1 MWDGIICCF
10 LFRCCWLLLGAVR
23 YFFFY
28 LIHCFWVYVALLF
41 FLMSASLLIPRHSC
55 TNLSLQLHIVKCR
68 NIREQEKTQAHTH
81 EHARTHRHTIIIH
94 KHGGTTTTSS
104 IATHR
109 VFVHSVD
116 SVFYFI
122 IFLVQMVVVHVFA
135 SSTENWKYLRILIF
149 FAPWFVSSIRS
160 FRVWIENQSQ
170 FRNFPPTVNR
180 NFINNWALRSVL
192 DIFFSLRKENE
203 CDEEKSF
210 IYKVQLDIHEF

>member
-1 MWDGIICCF
+1 MRSNREQLKEEERKTKEVKYDRKESLWSVRWYNL
-10 LFRCCWLLLGAVR
+10 LFFVSLLLATSWR
-23 YFFFY
+23 CALFFFFY
-28 LIHCFWVYVALLF
+28 LIRCFWVYVALLF

-68 NIREQEKTQAHTH
+68 KIREQEKTQTHTH

-149 FAPWFVSSIRS
+149 FLLCDL
-160 FRVWIENQSQ
+160 FRQ
-170 FRNFPPTVNR
+170 
-180 NFINNWALRSVL
+180 
-192 DIFFSLRKENE
+192 
-203 CDEEKSF
+203 
-210 IYKVQLDIHEF
+210 

>member
-23 YFFFY
+23 YFFFFY
-28 LIHCFWVYVALLF
+28 LIRCFWVYVALLF

-68 NIREQEKTQAHTH
+68 KIREQEKTQTHTQ

-122 IFLVQMVVVHVFA
+122 IFF
-135 SSTENWKYLRILIF
+135 STNGCCACVCQFDRELKIPAYFNF
-149 FAPWFVSSIRS
+149 FFCSVICFVNKIISCVDRKSIA
-160 FRVWIENQSQ
+160 I
-170 FRNFPPTVNR
+170 P
-180 NFINNWALRSVL
+180 
-192 DIFFSLRKENE
+192 
-203 CDEEKSF
+203 
-210 IYKVQLDIHEF
+210 

>member
-1 MWDGIICCF
+1 M
-10 LFRCCWLLLGAVR
+10 FRCCWLLLGAVR
-23 YFFFY
+23 YFFF
-28 LIHCFWVYVALLF
+28 LF
-41 FLMSASLLIPRHSC
+41 NSLLLSVCCFAFLFNVGLFVNTATQLYQPVVATSYCKMPKNKRARED
-55 TNLSLQLHIVKCR
+55 TN
-68 NIREQEKTQAHTH
+68 THTH

-149 FAPWFVSSIRS
+149 FFCSVICFVNKIISCVDRKSIA
-160 FRVWIENQSQ
+160 I
-170 FRNFPPTVNR
+170 P
-180 NFINNWALRSVL
+180 
-192 DIFFSLRKENE
+192 
-203 CDEEKSF
+203 
-210 IYKVQLDIHEF
+210 